1 MNRREKAVVIK
12 IIFVM
17 VTTFILVVVFA
28 NVKDIT
34 NRSEATRAVDAIG
47 KRILQYRKDNGYL
60 PSQNYVD
67 TIKQDVPGSVRMAKL
82 NYRALYITRDS
93 KPDEILAYTLKNY
106 KSLFI
111 SDSYIVLRLN
121 GQIEWMDTQSFE
133 EELMR
138 RKSISEVP
146 DFMENKIF

>member
-1 MNRREKAVVIK
+1 MNKREKAVVIK
-12 IIFVM
+12 IIFVT
-17 VTTFILVVVFA
+17 VTTFILVIVFA
-28 NVKDIT
+28 NIKDII
-34 NRSEATRAVDAIG
+34 NRSEATHAVSAIG

-67 TIKQDVPGSVRMAKL
+67 TIKQDIQGSVRMGKL

-111 SDSYIVLRLN
+111 SNGYIVLRLN
-121 GQIEWMDTQSFE
+121 GQVEWMDTQSFE
-133 EELMR
+133 EELMK
-138 RKSISEVP
+138 RKDLLEVP

>member
-1 MNRREKAVVIK
+1 MNRGEQAVVIK
-12 IIFVM
+12 IIFGTV
-17 VTTFILVVVFA
+17 VTFILVVIFA

-60 PSQNYVD
+60 PPQNYVD
-67 TIKQDVPGSVRMAKL
+67 TIKQNVAGSVRMGKL

-93 KPDEILAYTLKNY
+93 KPDEILAYTVQNY

-111 SDSYIVLRLN
+111 SSGYVVLRLN
-121 GQIEWMDTQSFE
+121 GQIEWMEKQSFE

-138 RKSISEVP
+138 RKSLTEVP
-146 DFMENKIF
+146 DFLENKIF